1 MTDEFDYNQLVQRA
15 FRHMLKD
22 LLGQVAED
30 GLPGEN
36 HFVFVFDTRVPG
48 VQMPRWMSAKYPEEM
63 TIVMQHW
70 FDNLAIM
77 DDRFGVTLSFNGVGE
92 SLVIPFN
99 AIKTFADPHAK
110 FQLAFEPVY
119 DAPEP
124 DPEEKPKPGPESGG
138 VVSLDAFR
146 KGP

>member
-1 MTDEFDYNQLVQRA
+1 MTDKIDYNQLIQRA
-15 FRHMLKD
+15 FRDMLKG
-22 LLGQVAED
+22 LLARVGEE
-30 GLPGEN
+30 GLPGEH

-48 VQMPRWMSAKYPEEM
+48 VHMPGWMKAKYPEEM

-77 DDRFGVTLSFNGVGE
+77 DDRFAVTLSFNGVGE

-99 AIKTFADPHAK
+99 AVKTFADPHAK
-110 FQLAFEPVY
+110 FQLAFEPIFE
-119 DAPEP
+119 DKTPEP
-124 DPEEKPKPGPESGG
+124 DPTPKTKPESGG

>member
-1 MTDEFDYNQLVQRA
+1 MRDTIDYNQLIQRA
-15 FRHMLKD
+15 YREMLKG
-22 LLGQVAED
+22 LLAEVSEE
-30 GLPGEN
+30 GLPGEH

-48 VQMPRWMSAKYPEEM
+48 VDMPGWMKAKYPEEM

-77 DDRFGVTLSFNGVGE
+77 GDRFGVTLSFNGVGE

-110 FQLAFEPVY
+110 RQFAFDPIY
-119 DAPEP
+119 DVP
-124 DPEEKPKPGPESGG
+124 DPAPSKPETGG

-146 KGP
+146 KGS

>member
-1 MTDEFDYNQLVQRA
+1 MDEKIDYNHLIQRA
-15 FRHMLKD
+15 FREMLKG
-22 LLGQVAED
+22 LLARVGEE
-30 GLPGEN
+30 GLPGDH
-36 HFVFVFDTRVPG
+36 HFVIVFDTRVPG
-48 VQMPRWMSAKYPEEM
+48 THMPNWMKAKYPEEM

-110 FQLAFEPVY
+110 FQLAFEPIF
-119 DAPEP
+119 DAP
-124 DPEEKPKPGPESGG
+124 DPGPEESSKPKAGG
-138 VVSLDAFR
+138 VVNLDSFR
-146 KGP
+146 KGS